1 MIKLIHAIIGSVLP
15 MFVLTMYFS
24 NMMDETWAENMRLQ
38 ERVSHLENILDI
50 EHYDVTATMYH
61 PVRSQTDRTPH
72 ITADGTRIDTNNAG
86 KYRFVALSRNLL
98 ARWGGPFEYGDYII
112 VEGCNGKYDGIW
124 QVKDTM
130 NDRFRN
136 RIDFLQSKGAKPV
149 KFDNVVIYKYD
160 TYSNERAL
168 LTSN

>member
-1 MIKLIHAIIGSVLP
+1 MIKLNHAIIGCILP
-15 MFVLTMYFS
+15 MFAMTIYFS

-38 ERVSHLENILDI
+38 ERVAHLESILDI
-50 EHYDVTATMYH
+50 EQYDVTATMYH
-61 PVRSQTDRTPH
+61 AVRSQTDKTPH

-98 ARWGGPFEYGDYII
+98 KRWGGDFDYGDYII

-130 NDRFRN
+130 NERFQD
-136 RIDFLQSKGAKPV
+136 RIDFLQSKGAKLN
-149 KFDNVVIYKYD
+149 KFNDAVIYKYEKN
-160 TYSNERAL
+160 SNTILA
-168 LTSN
+168 NN

>member
-1 MIKLIHAIIGSVLP
+1 MIKLNHAIIGSVLP
-15 MFVLTMYFS
+15 MFLMTIYFS
-24 NMMDETWAENMRLQ
+24 AVMDSNWAENMKLQ
-38 ERVSHLENILDI
+38 KKVTHLEKLLNIDEYNVI
-50 EHYDVTATMYH
+50 ATMYH
-61 PVRSQTDRTPH
+61 PVRNQTDKTPH

-98 ARWGGPFEYGDYII
+98 SRWGGPFEYGDYII

-130 NDRFRN
+130 NKRFDN
-136 RIDFLQSKGAKPV
+136 RIDFLQSKGAKPI
-149 KFDNVVIYKYD
+149 KFDEAVIYKYN
-160 TYSNERAL
+160 TYSTERAL

>member
-1 MIKLIHAIIGSVLP
+1 MIKTNHAVIGSILP
-15 MFVLTMYFS
+15 MLVLSIYFS
-24 NMMDETWAENMRLQ
+24 DMMEDIWT
-38 ERVSHLENILDI
+38 ENIRLEKKVTYLESLLNI

-61 PVRSQTDRTPH
+61 AVRGQTDRTPH
-72 ITADGTRIDTNNAG
+72 ITADGTRIDTKNAG

-98 ARWGGPFEYGDYII
+98 KRWGGNFDYGDYII

-130 NDRFRN
+130 NDRFHN
-136 RIDFLQSKGAKPV
+136 RIDFLQSKGTKPI
-149 KFDNVVIYKYD
+149 KFDNAVIYRYQKND
-160 TYSNERAL
+160 ETL

>member
-1 MIKLIHAIIGSVLP
+1 MIKLNHAIIGCILP
-15 MFVLTMYFS
+15 MVVLTMYFS
-24 NMMDETWAENMRLQ
+24 NMMDNTWTENRLLS
-38 ERVSHLENILDI
+38 EKVKHLESLLNI
-50 EHYDVTATMYH
+50 EQYDVTATIYH
-61 PVRSQTDRTPH
+61 AVRGQTDKTPH

-98 ARWGGPFEYGDYII
+98 SRWGGPFEYGDYII

-130 NDRFRN
+130 NERFHN
-136 RIDFLQSKGAKPV
+136 RIDFLQSKGAKPI
-149 KFDNVVIYKYD
+149 KFDEAVIYKYNKID
-160 TYSNERAL
+160 SDVL